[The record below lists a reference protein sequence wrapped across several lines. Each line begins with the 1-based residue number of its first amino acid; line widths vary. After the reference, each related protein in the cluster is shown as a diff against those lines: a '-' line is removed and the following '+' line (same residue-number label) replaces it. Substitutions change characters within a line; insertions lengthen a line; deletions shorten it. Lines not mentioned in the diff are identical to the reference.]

1 MDVDT
6 LPCGGCKFCRRAQ
19 EQWSTFEDE
28 IDYLTLLSIHQ
39 LDTQEIDT
47 QWVSKILVTN
57 EEISDHQK
65 NDPNINQLMLWRKKD
80 YEPSREE
87 LKSSSPAVRY
97 FWQCRSQLLFRRGI
111 LYYKW
116 DDPVCPKLLLVTPN
130 SMQQEILENCHNKK
144 LAGHLGQNKTL
155 AKLRKYAIWHHMSED
170 CRLFVQQCTV
180 CSMNKKAPRKARA
193 ELGQYLSGLPMG
205 RVHVDLK
212 GPLPTT
218 KQKNKY
224 ILMIV
229 DQLTKW
235 LECLPLP
242 NQNAET
248 VAIALVDRFIARFGC
263 PLEIHTDQG
272 RNVDGNLMRSLC
284 DLLQISKTR
293 TTPYHPASNG
303 QVERANRTVLQAIR
317 CFLKKKQSEWDV
329 NLQQLTGA
337 IRETENRQT
346 GFTPIS

>member
-1 MDVDT
+1 MECVH
-6 LPCGGCKFCRRAQ
+6 FAQ

-28 IDYLTLLSIHQ
+28 IDYVTPLSIRQ

-47 QWVSKILVTN
+47 QWVSKITD

-65 NDPNINQLMLWRKKD
+65 NDPNINQLMLWKKEE

-180 CSMNKKAPRKARA
+180 CSMNKKTHRKARA
-193 ELGQYLSGLPMG
+193 ELDQYLSGVPMG
-205 RVHVDLK
+205 SVHVDLI
-212 GPLPTT
+212 GPLSTT

-229 DQLTKW
+229 DQFTKW
-235 LECLPLP
+235 L
-242 NQNAET
+242 
-248 VAIALVDRFIARFGC
+248 
-263 PLEIHTDQG
+263 
-272 RNVDGNLMRSLC
+272 
-284 DLLQISKTR
+284 
-293 TTPYHPASNG
+293 
-303 QVERANRTVLQAIR
+303 
-317 CFLKKKQSEWDV
+317 
-329 NLQQLTGA
+329 
-337 IRETENRQT
+337 
-346 GFTPIS
+346 